1 VRILAVAS
9 ALEAAQFSIMSLTLE
24 QIVEET
30 RRWPDDVVA
39 ELIDR
44 IVIAKHGG
52 LDADHAAL
60 WGKVAETRATESE
73 QDPSVLVS
81 SQDVTARI
89 RKITGQ

>member
-9 ALEAAQFSIMSLTLE
+9 PLKAAQFSTMSLTLE

-52 LDADHAAL
+52 LDADHAAQ
-60 WGKVAETRATESE
+60 WGRVAEGRAAESE
-73 QDPSVLVS
+73 RDPSVLVS
-81 SQDVTARI
+81 GQDVTARI